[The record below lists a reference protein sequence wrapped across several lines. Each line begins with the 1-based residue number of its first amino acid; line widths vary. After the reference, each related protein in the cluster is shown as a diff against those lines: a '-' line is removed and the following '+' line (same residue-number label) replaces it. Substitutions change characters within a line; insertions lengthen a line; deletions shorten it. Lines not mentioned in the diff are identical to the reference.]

1 MNLLFNDLLLRRFN
15 RLMLPIAL
23 MWSLATVGGMF
34 LPQSTTEGFVGNFTS
49 FFELFRLG
57 EKFALVEQTDGVLK
71 GKLVT
76 STTLVPDVHRIKAIY
91 RSQSDSFVSIS
102 DTKTTTIV
110 SLNGLYKNAFRLIGV
125 NDTAAVFRGY
135 GKTYRLRLGFDD
147 NLSRQEVV
155 TRSVSDPSQIG
166 SVDSEWR
173 TVAYKTLKDQ
183 MDNIQNIGKTIDVT
197 PAYKGPKITG
207 FKVKTIAPTSI
218 FAHLGILQGDVIQSV
233 NNKKL
238 ESYPDALAVLT
249 QLPHLRSIRITV
261 LRNNLQKD
269 IVYEITR

>member
-15 RLMLPIAL
+15 HWVLPVAIV
-23 MWSLATVGGMF
+23 WSLSTAGGMF
-34 LPQSTTEGFVGNFTS
+34 LSQTTTEGFVNGFTS
-49 FFELFRLG
+49 FFEVFRLG
-57 EKFALVEQTDGVLK
+57 EKFALVEQTDGVFK

-76 STTLVPDVHRIKAIY
+76 STTLVPDLHRIKAIY

-102 DTKTTTIV
+102 DTKATTIV
-110 SLNGLYKNAFRLIGV
+110 PLNGMYKNAFRLIGL
-125 NDTAAVFRGY
+125 NDTSAVFRGY

-155 TRSVSDPSQIG
+155 TRSVSDPSQMG
-166 SVDSEWR
+166 SVDNEWR
-173 TVAYKTLKDQ
+173 TVAYKTLKEQ
-183 MDNIQNIGKTIDVT
+183 MDNLPNIGKSIDVT
-197 PAYKGPKITG
+197 PAYDGSKITG
-207 FKVKTIAPTSI
+207 FRVNTMASTSVL
-218 FAHLGILQGDVIQSV
+218 AQLGILQGDVIQSV

-238 ESYPDALAVLT
+238 ESYPDALAVVS
-249 QLPHLRSIRITV
+249 QLPRLRSIRITV

>member
-15 RLMLPIAL
+15 HWVLPVAIV
-23 MWSLATVGGMF
+23 WSLSTAGGIF
-34 LPQSTTEGFVGNFTS
+34 LSQTTTEGFMNGFNT
-49 FFELFRLG
+49 FFEVFRLG
-57 EKFALVEQTDGVLK
+57 EKFALVEQADGAFK

-76 STTLVPDVHRIKAIY
+76 STTLVPDLHRIKAIY

-102 DTKTTTIV
+102 DSKATTIV
-110 SLNGLYKNAFRLIGV
+110 PLHGVYKNAFHLIGL

-155 TRSVSDPSQIG
+155 TRSVSDPSQTR
-166 SVDSEWR
+166 SADNEWR
-173 TVAYKTLKDQ
+173 TVAYKTLKEQ
-183 MDNIQNIGKTIDVT
+183 MDNLQNIGKSIDVT
-197 PAYKGPKITG
+197 PAYTGSKITG
-207 FKVKTIAPTSI
+207 FRVNTMASTSV
-218 FAHLGILQGDVIQSV
+218 FAQLGILQGDVIQSV

-238 ESYPDALAVLT
+238 ESYPDALAVVT